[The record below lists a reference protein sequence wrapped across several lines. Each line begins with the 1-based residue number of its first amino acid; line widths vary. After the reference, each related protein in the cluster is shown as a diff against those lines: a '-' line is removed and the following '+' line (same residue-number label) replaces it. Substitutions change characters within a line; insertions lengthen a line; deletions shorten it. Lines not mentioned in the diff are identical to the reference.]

1 MSPNASA
8 DFLIRVDALDQL
20 FNAPDINPFSD
31 KPAVILGEAAFP
43 YFIRQEL
50 GRGSR
55 DWRGRRLI
63 IQLPPDQ
70 ISPGLQSQI
79 VNAVRKYAEVKHADN
94 EALIRISRRRSLIGL
109 TIAILIA
116 ATLLVFLVIIT
127 NTILASSSDAVKII
141 LTGIV
146 TIFIWSTVWNPWDR
160 FVYEWIEP
168 WRENLIL
175 RKIMALDI
183 IVQPEPMPA
192 A

>member
-1 MSPNASA
+1 MSSPA
-8 DFLIRVDALDQL
+8 DILIRIDSIDQL
-20 FNAPDINPFSD
+20 FNGSAVNPFSD
-31 KPAVILGEAAFP
+31 KPAVILGEAALP
-43 YFIRQEL
+43 YFIQKEL

-55 DWRGRRLI
+55 DWRGSRLI
-63 IQLPPDQ
+63 IQLPSDQ

-79 VNAVRKYAEVKHADN
+79 VNAVRKYAEAKQTQN

-109 TIAILIA
+109 SIAIII
-116 ATLLVFLVIIT
+116 ATLLLAVLVVLT
-127 NTILASSSDAVKII
+127 NTVLASSTDAVKVI
-141 LTGIV
+141 LTGVV

-160 FVYEWIEP
+160 LVYEWIEP

-183 IVQPEPMPA
+183 IVQPEPRPA

>member
-8 DFLIRVDALDQL
+8 DILIRIDSLEQL
-20 FNAPDINPFSD
+20 FNAPAIDPFSD
-31 KPAVILGEAAFP
+31 KTVAILGVPALP
-43 YFIRQEL
+43 YFIQKEL

-55 DWRGRRLI
+55 DWRGSRLV

-70 ISPGLQSQI
+70 ITPDLQPR
-79 VNAVRKYAEVKHADN
+79 VVVAVRRYAEAKQAQN

-109 TIAILIA
+109 SIAILIA
-116 ATLLVFLVIIT
+116 SILLAILVILT
-127 NTILASSSDAVKII
+127 NTVLASSTDAVKVI

-160 FVYEWIEP
+160 LVYEWIEP

-175 RKIMALDI
+175 RKFMAMDI
-183 IVQPEPMPA
+183 IVQPEPIVA